1 MVNCRWRSGVIA
13 VCMTGGAAAGAAQ
26 APPAVPPIPAAYAP
40 PAGMCRVWLRDVP
53 PMQQPAPTDC
63 RAAVRAKPVGATVI
77 HGPEPKRGGFT
88 PNDWS
93 RPAARPARDDDRT
106 RTPFRSGSDACGD
119 SNRDGLCD
127 DAQGGEACV
136 DARDTHCEESV
147 PTMPSMRSAV
157 LWIEGQRPADLQR
170 WFGGLN
176 VAARFS
182 PGTRGIAP
190 ERVQWFDN
198 DGHLVQVWSDRNG
211 DGRADRVEL
220 FNHDGT
226 RIRVI
231 GQQ

>member
-1 MVNCRWRSGVIA
+1 MVISGWQAGMMA
-13 VCMTGGAAAGAAQ
+13 VCLTGGAVVLAAQ
-26 APPAVPPIPAAYAP
+26 SPSLQPSIPSAYAP

-63 RAAVRAKPVGATVI
+63 RSAVRMKPVGATVI
-77 HGPEPKRGGFT
+77 YGPEEKRSGFT

-106 RTPFRSGSDACGD
+106 RTPFRSGSEVCAD

-127 DAQGGEACV
+127 DAQGGESCV
-136 DARDTHCEESV
+136 DARDTDCEEAA
-147 PTMPSMRSAV
+147 PAMPSMRSAV
-157 LWIEGQRPADLQR
+157 LWTEGQRPSDLQR

-176 VAARFS
+176 VSPRFTPPARGAA
-182 PGTRGIAP
+182 PD
-190 ERVQWFDN
+190 RVQWFDA
-198 DGHLVQVWSDRNG
+198 DGHVVQIWTDRNN

-231 GQQ
+231 GQR